1 VTDVAALE
9 AMLRD
14 AVRGDVRFD
23 SGARA
28 AWSTDA
34 SNFRQVPLG
43 VVLPRDV
50 DDVAAAV
57 EACRQHGA
65 PITMRGGG
73 TSLAGQA
80 TNAGVIVDT
89 SKHLNRI
96 IEVDATQRTARVE
109 PGVVLDALQHR
120 VGGHGLAFAPDP
132 ATHDRC
138 TLGGMIGNNSCGV
151 HSVIG
156 GRTSDNVESLD
167 VLLYD
172 GTRLTVGA
180 TSPSE
185 LEAIVAAGGRRGE
198 IYAALRELRDR
209 HADQVR
215 ERFPRIPRRVSGYNL
230 DDLLPEKGFDVGR
243 ALAGTEG
250 TCVTVLEAVV
260 RLTARPA
267 HRALVVIGYDD
278 LGDAADHVPEILDHD
293 PIALEGMDGA
303 LFAPLAAQ
311 GQRAQGLSM
320 LPEGRAFLIVE
331 LGADEPRQA
340 SERASSLEASLGGAG
355 AARAR
360 VFDDPRARARIWAVR
375 EEAVGAI
382 ARLPGGD
389 FWPGWEDSAVPPDR
403 VGRYVADLHRLCR
416 DHHYEVATYGH
427 FGQGCVHARITFDLM
442 SSAGVDRYRAFLDD
456 AADLVVSHGGSLSGE
471 HGDGQQRGA
480 LLERMFGADLVD
492 AFRQFKAIW
501 DPEGRMNP
509 GKVVAA
515 GAHSGADSGRLLG
528 PTDDLRLG
536 PSWAPWAPP
545 THFRLTADDGRLD
558 RALLRCEGVGKCR
571 REEGGVMC
579 PSYMV
584 TRAEEHSTRGRARLL
599 FEMLRGEVVTGGW
612 RSGEVFDALDLCLSC
627 KGCMSECPVGVDMAT
642 YKSEF
647 LSHYYQGRLRPR
659 SAYVMGLIMYGARIA
674 SVAPRLV
681 NGAMRS
687 PALAGAVKRATGVAQ
702 QRPAPRLADESFGR
716 WFARRPRPAWR
727 PGRRPV
733 LLFPDTFSNFFHP
746 EVDRAVVTV
755 LEAAGFEV
763 LVPPRVLCCGRPLYD
778 YGMLATARRLHA
790 QLLDV
795 LRPMIRAGVPIV
807 VAEPS
812 CCASLRDELGELAPD
827 DPDVAR
833 LARQTHT
840 LGELLQ
846 VHAPEWELPAGG
858 SGVLVQAHCHQRAVM
873 GVEHD
878 AAVLDRLGVAWDM
891 PDSGC
896 CGLAG
901 SWGFEAAKY
910 ELSMAIGERVLF
922 PAVRDADPATVVVAD
937 GFSCRTQIE
946 HGTGRRAV
954 HLAQLVESRL
964 AAAGAP

>member
-1 VTDVAALE
+1 MALE
-9 AMLRD
+9 ATLRD
-14 AVRGDVRFD
+14 AVRGEVRFD
-23 SGARA
+23 RGARA
-28 AWSTDA
+28 TWSTDA

-50 DDVAAAV
+50 GDVVAAV
-57 EACRQHGA
+57 QACRRHGA
-65 PITMRGGG
+65 SITMRGGG

-80 TNAGVIVDT
+80 TNSGVIIDT

-96 IEVDATQRTARVE
+96 LEVDAAQLVARVE

-120 VGGHGLAFAPDP
+120 AGSEGLTFAPDP

-167 VLLYD
+167 ALLYD

-180 TSPSE
+180 TSPEE
-185 LEAIVAAGGRRGE
+185 LAAIFAAGGRRSA
-198 IYAALRELRDR
+198 IYGALRDLRDR
-209 HADQVR
+209 YAERVR
-215 ERFPRIPRRVSGYNL
+215 QRFPQIPRRVSGYNL
-230 DDLLPEKGFDVGR
+230 DELLPENGFNVAR

-260 RLTARPA
+260 RLTVSPA
-267 HRALVVIGYDD
+267 HRALVVIGYRD
-278 LGDAADHVPEILDHD
+278 LVDAGEHVPEILRHA

-303 LFAPLAAQ
+303 LFAPLADE
-311 GQRAQGLSM
+311 GQQERGLSM
-320 LPEGRAFLIVE
+320 LPEGLAFLVVE
-331 LGADEPRQA
+331 LGADEARQV
-340 SERASSLEASLGGAG
+340 SERARSLVASLDGAG
-355 AARAR
+355 VSRAR
-360 VFDDPRARARIWAVR
+360 VFEDPRARAQIWAVR
-375 EEAVGAI
+375 EQAVGAI

-389 FWPGWEDSAVPPDR
+389 FWPGWEDSAVPPGR
-403 VGRYVADLHRLCR
+403 VGPYVADLRRLCR
-416 DHHYEVATYGH
+416 DHHYDVAIYGH
-427 FGQGCVHARITFDLM
+427 FGQGCVHARITFDLA
-442 SSAGVDRYRAFLDD
+442 SPAGVDHYRVFLDE
-456 AADLVVSHGGSLSGE
+456 AADLVVSYGGSLSGE

-509 GKVVAA
+509 GKVVD
-515 GAHSGADSGRLLG
+515 SGPDPGSDARSGSGRLLG

-536 PSWAPWAPP
+536 AGWAPWAPP
-545 THFRLTADDGRLD
+545 THFRLSSDEGRLD

-599 FEMLRGEVVTGGW
+599 FEMLRGEVVTDGW
-612 RSGEVFDALDLCLSC
+612 RSREVFDALDLCLSC
-627 KGCMSECPVGVDMAT
+627 KGCKSECPVGVDVAT

-647 LSHYYQGRLRPR
+647 LSHYYQGRVRPR
-659 SAYVMGLIMYGARIA
+659 SAYAMGLIMYGARIA
-674 SVAPRLV
+674 SLAPRLV
-681 NGAMRS
+681 NAAART
-687 PALAGAVKRATGVAQ
+687 PALGSAVKRMAGVAA
-702 QRPAPRLADESFGR
+702 QRPVPRLADESFGR
-716 WFARRPRPAWR
+716 WFAHRPRPAWR

-733 LLFPDTFSNFFHP
+733 VLLPDTFSNFFRP
-746 EVDRAVVTV
+746 EVDRAMVTV

-763 LVPPRVLCCGRPLYD
+763 LVPPRVVCCGRPLYD

-812 CCASLRDELGELAPD
+812 CCASIRDELGELAPD
-827 DPDVAR
+827 DPDVSR

-846 VHAPEWELPAGG
+846 VHAPDWEPPAGDG
-858 SGVLVQAHCHQRAVM
+858 SVLVQGHCHQRAVRGM
-873 GVEHD
+873 GD
-878 AAVLDRLGVAWDM
+878 DTAVLDRMGVEWAM

-901 SWGFEAAKY
+901 SWGYEAEKY
-910 ELSMAIGERVLF
+910 QLSMAVGERVLF

-954 HLAQLVESRL
+954 HLAQLIESQL
-964 AAAGAP
+964 AGGP